1 MREGLFMRCSCH
13 VCDTYMVHSESLEL
27 GCVCP
32 NCGYRCKAC
41 LGTDSVISRD
51 SLSGLRNNPIVM
63 RDIRDSFDRF
73 DDEDDDDGLN
83 DALYED
89 HSRWDG

>member
-1 MREGLFMRCSCH
+1 MRCACH
-13 VCDTYMVHSESLEL
+13 VCDTYMVHSEGLAL

-51 SLSGLRNNPIVM
+51 SLKNIQYDPTVM
-63 RDIRDSFDRF
+63 NDILSSF
-73 DDEDDDDGLN
+73 DDEEDDDPD
-83 DALYED
+83 
-89 HSRWDG
+89 RW